1 MEDNKA
7 IIEGIING
15 AFKRVRDAYS
25 KGENKK
31 TRLIFP
37 NYQHTKDKDGNGKL
51 RVSEQELRFAFVESF
66 NEKAPQGWH
75 YAVEVPTKGYY
86 NFSGDEPVVA
96 EQGKGQS
103 GNFDLVIYG
112 DSGDYVALIEF
123 KANPSRG
130 KSFKKDYL
138 KLKNKNEG
146 DGGQTLRYF
155 LQIVDLSARSDRNT
169 EISKIKRKIEVA
181 KTVKGDQSVVYRCCD
196 VNENEVTK
204 EIEGN
209 LQPTPS
215 K

>member
-1 MEDNKA
+1 MEDNKT
-7 IIEGIING
+7 IIDGIING
-15 AFKRVRDAYS
+15 AFERVRDAYS
-25 KGENKK
+25 KENKK
-31 TRLIFP
+31 TRIVFP
-37 NYQHTKDKDGNGKL
+37 NYQHVKDGKGKR
-51 RVSEQELRFAFVESF
+51 RVSEQELRFAFVEEF
-66 NEKAPQGWH
+66 NEKAPREWH
-75 YAVEVPTKGYY
+75 YAAEVPTKGYY
-86 NFSGDEPVVA
+86 SFGRDEPQVVDP
-96 EQGKGQS
+96 GKGQS
-103 GNFDLVIYG
+103 GNFDLAIYD
-112 DSGDYVALIEF
+112 DSESCVALVEF
-123 KANPSRG
+123 KANPSSE